1 MTEIAKDEMRQR
13 LGNLTQIRELLFGE
27 QIENYDNRFQQD
39 QKQMEEIE
47 SNLQALESNLEQFK
61 LDQKHRIDQ
70 LQNEL
75 SNQIR
80 TGINSLEKK
89 LQYLS
94 LNTSNEVAK
103 INKNIEARTQINSQ
117 IIDSFAKKVD
127 TQNQNLKEQVHQTR
141 TNLEKGLVSLKQ
153 ELLQLLEQD
162 LSELTKNKV
171 SRHELADLLFEDC
184 MKIKGTDVKS
194 NSTTENKEMKA
205 ELILPG
211 NGDDYGKETR
221 DEG

>member
-1 MTEIAKDEMRQR
+1 MTEIANNEMRHR

-27 QIENYDNRFQQD
+27 QIENYDNRFQKY
-39 QKQMEEIE
+39 QKQLEEIE
-47 SNLQALESNLEQFK
+47 SNLQALGSNLAQFK

-75 SNQIR
+75 SGEIS
-80 TGINSLEKK
+80 TAINSLDKK

-103 INKNIEARTQINSQ
+103 INKNIEARTQKNTQ
-117 IIDSFAKKVD
+117 IIDSFAKKFD
-127 TQNQNLKEQVHQTR
+127 TQNQNLKAEVHLTR
-141 TNLEKGLVSLKQ
+141 TNLEKDLVSLKQ
-153 ELLQLLEQD
+153 ELLQLLEHD
-162 LSELTKNKV
+162 LSDLTKNKV
-171 SRHELADLLFEDC
+171 SRHELADLLFEVC
-184 MKIKGTDVKS
+184 IKIKGTDVKA
-194 NSTTENKEMKA
+194 NSTNDNKEMKA

-211 NGDDYGKETR
+211 NSDDYGKEIR

>member
-1 MTEIAKDEMRQR
+1 MTEIVNNEMRNR

-27 QIENYDNRFQQD
+27 QIENYDNRFQKY
-39 QKQMEEIE
+39 QKQLEEIE
-47 SNLQALESNLEQFK
+47 SNLQALGSNLAQFK

-75 SNQIR
+75 SGEIS
-80 TGINSLEKK
+80 TAINSLDKK

-103 INKNIEARTQINSQ
+103 INKNIEARTQKNTQ
-117 IIDSFAKKVD
+117 IIDSFAKKFD
-127 TQNQNLKEQVHQTR
+127 TQNQNLKAEVHLTR
-141 TNLEKGLVSLKQ
+141 TNLEKDLVSLKQ
-153 ELLQLLEQD
+153 ELLQLLEHD
-162 LSELTKNKV
+162 LSDLTKNKV
-171 SRHELADLLFEDC
+171 SRHELADLLFEVC
-184 MKIKGTDVKS
+184 IKIKGTDVKA
-194 NSTTENKEMKA
+194 NSTNDNKEMKA

-211 NGDDYGKETR
+211 NSDDYGKEIR

>member
-61 LDQKHRIDQ
+61 LDQKHRIDR

-75 SNQIR
+75 SNEIR
-80 TGINSLEKK
+80 TAINSLEKK

-103 INKNIEARTQINSQ
+103 INKNIEAKTQRNSQ
-117 IIDSFAKKVD
+117 IIDSFAKKFD

-205 ELILPG
+205 ELILSG
-211 NGDDYGKETR
+211 NSDDYGKETR

>member
-1 MTEIAKDEMRQR
+1 MTELANNEMRRR

-27 QIENYDNRFQQD
+27 QIENYDNRFQKY
-39 QKQMEEIE
+39 QKQLEDIE
-47 SNLQALESNLEQFK
+47 SNLQALESNLAQFK

-75 SNQIR
+75 SSEIR
-80 TGINSLEKK
+80 TAINSLDKK

-103 INKNIEARTQINSQ
+103 INKNIEARTQKNTQ
-117 IIDSFAKKVD
+117 IIDSFAKKFD
-127 TQNQNLKEQVHQTR
+127 TQNQNLKAEVHLTR
-141 TNLEKGLVSLKQ
+141 TNLEKDLVSLKQ
-153 ELLQLLEQD
+153 ELLQLLEHD
-162 LSELTKNKV
+162 LSDLTKNKV
-171 SRHELADLLFEDC
+171 SRHELADLLFEVC
-184 MKIKGTDVKS
+184 IKIKGTDVKA
-194 NSTTENKEMKA
+194 NSTNDNKEMKA

-211 NGDDYGKETR
+211 NSDDYGKEIT

>member
-75 SNQIR
+75 YNEIR
-80 TGINSLEKK
+80 TALNSLEKK

-94 LNTSNEVAK
+94 LNTSNEVTK
-103 INKNIEARTQINSQ
+103 INKNIEARTQKNSQ

-127 TQNQNLKEQVHQTR
+127 TQNQDLKEEVYQTR
-141 TNLEKGLVSLKQ
+141 TNLEKDLVSLKQ
-153 ELLQLLEQD
+153 ELLQLLERD

-194 NSTTENKEMKA
+194 NSTTENKEIKA

-211 NGDDYGKETR
+211 NSDDYGKETR

>member
-27 QIENYDNRFQQD
+27 QIEDYDNRFQQD

-47 SNLQALESNLEQFK
+47 SNLQTLESNLEQFK
-61 LDQKHRIDQ
+61 LDQKHRIDR

-75 SNQIR
+75 SNEIR
-80 TGINSLEKK
+80 TAINSLEKK

-103 INKNIEARTQINSQ
+103 INKNIEVKTQRNSQ
-117 IIDSFAKKVD
+117 IIDSFAKKFD

-194 NSTTENKEMKA
+194 NSNTENKEMKA

-211 NGDDYGKETR
+211 NSDDYGKETR

>member
-1 MTEIAKDEMRQR
+1 MTELANNEMRRR

-27 QIENYDNRFQQD
+27 QIENYDNRFQKY
-39 QKQMEEIE
+39 QKQLEDIE
-47 SNLQALESNLEQFK
+47 SNLQALESNLAQFK

-75 SNQIR
+75 SGEIR
-80 TGINSLEKK
+80 TAINSLDKK

-103 INKNIEARTQINSQ
+103 INKNIEARTQKNTQ
-117 IIDSFAKKVD
+117 IIDSFAKKFD
-127 TQNQNLKEQVHQTR
+127 TQNQNLKAEVHLTR
-141 TNLEKGLVSLKQ
+141 TNLEKDLVSLKQ
-153 ELLQLLEQD
+153 ELLQLLEHD
-162 LSELTKNKV
+162 LSDLTKNKV
-171 SRHELADLLFEDC
+171 SRHELADLLFEVC
-184 MKIKGTDVKS
+184 IKIKGTDVKA
-194 NSTTENKEMKA
+194 NSTNDNKEMKA

-211 NGDDYGKETR
+211 NSDDYGKEIT

>member
-27 QIENYDNRFQQD
+27 QIEDYDNRFQQD

-103 INKNIEARTQINSQ
+103 INKNIEAKTQRNSQ
-117 IIDSFAKKVD
+117 IIDSFAKKFD

-184 MKIKGTDVKS
+184 MKIKGADVKS

-211 NGDDYGKETR
+211 NGDDCGKEMR

>member
-1 MTEIAKDEMRQR
+1 MTEIVNNEMRNR

-27 QIENYDNRFQQD
+27 QIENYDNRFQKY
-39 QKQMEEIE
+39 QKQLEEIE
-47 SNLQALESNLEQFK
+47 SNLQALGSNLAQFK

-75 SNQIR
+75 SSEIR
-80 TGINSLEKK
+80 TAINSLDKK

-103 INKNIEARTQINSQ
+103 INKNIEARTQKNTQ
-117 IIDSFAKKVD
+117 IIDSFAKKFD
-127 TQNQNLKEQVHQTR
+127 TQNQNLKAEVHLTR
-141 TNLEKGLVSLKQ
+141 TNLEKDLVSLKQ
-153 ELLQLLEQD
+153 ELLQLLEHD
-162 LSELTKNKV
+162 LSDLTKNKV
-171 SRHELADLLFEDC
+171 SRHELADLLFEVC
-184 MKIKGTDVKS
+184 IKIKGTDVKA
-194 NSTTENKEMKA
+194 NSTNDNKEMKA

-211 NGDDYGKETR
+211 NSNDYGQEIR

>member
-61 LDQKHRIDQ
+61 LDQKHRIDR

-75 SNQIR
+75 SNEIR
-80 TGINSLEKK
+80 TAINSLEKK

-103 INKNIEARTQINSQ
+103 INKNIEAKTQRNSQ
-117 IIDSFAKKVD
+117 IIDSFAKKFD

-194 NSTTENKEMKA
+194 NSNTENKEMKA
-205 ELILPG
+205 ELILSG
-211 NGDDYGKETR
+211 NSDDYGKETR

>member
-61 LDQKHRIDQ
+61 LDQKHRIDR

-75 SNQIR
+75 SNEIR
-80 TGINSLEKK
+80 TAINSLEKK

-194 NSTTENKEMKA
+194 NSNTENKEMKA
-205 ELILPG
+205 ELILSG
-211 NGDDYGKETR
+211 NSDDYGKETR

>member
-27 QIENYDNRFQQD
+27 QIEDYDNRFQQD

-61 LDQKHRIDQ
+61 LDQKHRIDR

-75 SNQIR
+75 SNEIR
-80 TGINSLEKK
+80 TAISSLEKK

-194 NSTTENKEMKA
+194 NSTTENKEIKA

-211 NGDDYGKETR
+211 NSDDYGKETR

>member
-61 LDQKHRIDQ
+61 LDQKHRIDR

-75 SNQIR
+75 SNEIR

-103 INKNIEARTQINSQ
+103 INKNIEAKTQINSQ
-117 IIDSFAKKVD
+117 IIDSFAKKFD

-211 NGDDYGKETR
+211 NSNDYGKETR